1 MGHTLP
7 GACNSNTGGIPMRTL
22 SHLVLVAGAACLW
35 SASAVAQTKFSATD
49 TCGKADPQHTVPVG
63 DRAGHALGVEQLKC
77 HAAKPMEIGGD
88 KAKEGLATDTFEASG
103 DNLRFRGVYV
113 VTMQSGDKAFMPYQG
128 TGTTKEGKPV
138 ESKGTWSYVGG
149 SGKLKGIKGKGTFHC
164 TPSGEEWS
172 CDIEGE
178 YELAK

>member
-1 MGHTLP
+1 
-7 GACNSNTGGIPMRTL
+7 
-22 SHLVLVAGAACLW
+22 
-35 SASAVAQTKFSATD
+35 
-49 TCGKADPQHTVPVG
+49 
-63 DRAGHALGVEQLKC
+63 
-77 HAAKPMEIGGD
+77 MEIGGD

-113 VTMQSGDKAFMPYQG
+113 VTMQSGDKAFVPYQG

-138 ESKGTWSYVGG
+138 ETKGTWSYVGG

-164 TPSGEEWS
+164 TPSSEEWS

>member
-1 MGHTLP
+1 VGRTGFP
-7 GACNSNTGGIPMRTL
+7 GA
-22 SHLVLVAGAACLW
+22 VD
-35 SASAVAQTKFSATD
+35 AS
-49 TCGKADPQHTVPVG
+49 
-63 DRAGHALGVEQLKC
+63 
-77 HAAKPMEIGGD
+77 EIGGD

-128 TGTTKEGKPV
+128 TGTTKEGKP
-138 ESKGTWSYVGG
+138 
-149 SGKLKGIKGKGTFHC
+149 
-164 TPSGEEWS
+164 SGEEWS